1 MLELIFETIAGI
13 VLLAYVYILVIFIDI
28 IVQSIGR

>member
-13 VLLAYVYILVIFIDI
+13 VLLVYVYILVIFIDI

>member
-1 MLELIFETIAGI
+1 MLELIFESIAGI

>member
-1 MLELIFETIAGI
+1 MFELIFETIAGI

>member
-13 VLLAYVYILVIFIDI
+13 VLLAYVYILVIFIDVI
-28 IVQSIGR
+28 IQSIGR

>member
-1 MLELIFETIAGI
+1 MFELIFETIAGI
-13 VLLAYVYILVIFIDI
+13 VLLAYVYILVIFIDV